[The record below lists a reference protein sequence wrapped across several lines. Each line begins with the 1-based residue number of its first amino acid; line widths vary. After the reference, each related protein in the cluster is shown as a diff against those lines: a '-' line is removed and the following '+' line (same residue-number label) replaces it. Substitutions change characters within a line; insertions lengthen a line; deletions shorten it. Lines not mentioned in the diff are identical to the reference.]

1 MWSTSEHRKTNCTRV
16 HRVPTLA
23 ARLAQDMLS
32 LSGRGESVHRFYA
45 IKLPAQNGQR
55 ESERDPEEET
65 PGMIFIVRFKNT
77 GRAEEATKML
87 RKLDAFWMLWP
98 IADWHFE
105 GTERHA
111 QAWRRHFRST
121 WTGSGEHCRRDRL
134 ESVSIAVSSFDAAM
148 S

>member
-1 MWSTSEHRKTNCTRV
+1 
-16 HRVPTLA
+16 
-23 ARLAQDMLS
+23 
-32 LSGRGESVHRFYA
+32 
-45 IKLPAQNGQR
+45 
-55 ESERDPEEET
+55 
-65 PGMIFIVRFKNT
+65 MIFIVRFKNT

-87 RKLDAFWMLWP
+87 RKLDAKDAL
-98 IADWHFE
+98 AHC

-111 QAWRRHFRST
+111 QAWRKHFRST